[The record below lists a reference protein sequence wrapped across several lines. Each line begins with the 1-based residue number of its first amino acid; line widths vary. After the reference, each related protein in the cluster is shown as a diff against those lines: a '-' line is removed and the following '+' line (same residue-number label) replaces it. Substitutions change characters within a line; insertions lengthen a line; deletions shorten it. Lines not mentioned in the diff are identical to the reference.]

1 MSDEERQD
9 KMFNRQE
16 AESLLP
22 LIENLLHGAVQNKK
36 QLEEVEGE
44 FTQVQNRILLYGGIL
59 PPYRY
64 LAEKKVEREA
74 LASGLRDAIERIE
87 QTGCLVKDIDVG
99 LVDFPSVVN
108 DERVY
113 LCWKLGEERIGYW
126 HGMDEG
132 FAGRKPLRGTE
143 TPPPDEVKPN

>member
-1 MSDEERQD
+1 MPDGKRRD
-9 KMFNRQE
+9 KMFDRQE
-16 AESLLP
+16 AERLLP

-64 LAEKKVEREA
+64 LAEKKVAREA
-74 LASGLRDAIERIE
+74 LARALRDAVERIE

-99 LVDFPSVVN
+99 LVDFPSLVN
-108 DERVY
+108 DEKVY

-132 FAGRKPLRGTE
+132 FASRKPLAGTD
-143 TPPPDEVKPN
+143 TPRPDEGKPN